1 MVYLKELTIDGCGHY
16 GIAAP
21 AVKKKEYLYTYLRI
35 TDINDDGT
43 LNKNS
48 LMSVD
53 SPNAFKYILK
63 PNDIVFARTGASTG
77 RNYFYDFRDGQLV
90 YAGFL
95 IKFSIDSNKVNPLFI
110 KYYCQ
115 SKKYWDWI
123 NIYNSGSTRGNI
135 NAQTLGNMKID
146 LPSRE
151 QQNFLV
157 KILYSIDEKIR
168 LNQKINDNLFE
179 QTKTIFEKYFPNI
192 NNGSDIIGKII
203 IPKRGKNLL
212 SKDAILGNIPVIAG
226 GIEPSIYH
234 NKANTIPPV
243 LTISASGANAGY
255 INLWNCA
262 VWSSDSSFID
272 SSMTSNVY
280 FWYILLK
287 NRQQEI
293 FDAQTGSAQPHI
305 YPKHIAELKINIPS
319 KETIEN
325 FTFVVTPFFEL
336 ISKNLFENDKLSRLR
351 NSILPK
357 LISGNISI
365 DNLKI

>member
-1 MVYLKELTIDGCGHY
+1 MIDYKIYKLKDICERLSSGKSIKSGEISKTGDFPVYGGNGLRGYTDKYNFDGDCAIIGRQGAFCGNVRYFSGKAYMTEH
-16 GIAAP
+16 
-21 AVKKKEYLYTYLRI
+21 AVVVCANEKNNTQYLAYLLSTMKLGRLS
-35 TDINDDGT
+35 GQSAQPG
-43 LNKNS
+43 L
-48 LMSVD
+48 SV
-53 SPNAFKYILK
+53 K
-63 PNDIVFARTGASTG
+63 
-77 RNYFYDFRDGQLV
+77 
-90 YAGFL
+90 
-95 IKFSIDSNKVNPLFI
+95 
-110 KYYCQ
+110 
-115 SKKYWDWI
+115 
-123 NIYNSGSTRGNI
+123 
-135 NAQTLGNMKID
+135 TLGEQEIK
-146 LPSRE
+146 LPNLE
-151 QQNFLV
+151 NQKKVV
-157 KILYSIDEKIR
+157 KILDNIDKKIV
-168 LNQKINDNLFE
+168 LNKKINDNLE
-179 QTKTIFEKYFPNI
+179 QQAKTIFKKYFPNI
-192 NNGSDIIGKII
+192 NSGSDVIGKMI
-203 IPKRGKNLL
+203 IPRRGKILL
-212 SKDAILGNIPVIAG
+212 SKDAVFGNVPVIAG

-234 NKANTIPPV
+234 NKANTVSPV

-319 KETIEN
+319 KEIIEN

-365 DNLKI
+365 DNLKV

>member
-168 LNQKINDNLFE
+168 LNQKINDNL
-179 QTKTIFEKYFPNI
+179 
-192 NNGSDIIGKII
+192 
-203 IPKRGKNLL
+203 
-212 SKDAILGNIPVIAG
+212 AA
-226 GIEPSIYH
+226 
-234 NKANTIPPV
+234 
-243 LTISASGANAGY
+243 
-255 INLWNCA
+255 
-262 VWSSDSSFID
+262 
-272 SSMTSNVY
+272 
-280 FWYILLK
+280 
-287 NRQQEI
+287 
-293 FDAQTGSAQPHI
+293 
-305 YPKHIAELKINIPS
+305 
-319 KETIEN
+319 
-325 FTFVVTPFFEL
+325 
-336 ISKNLFENDKLSRLR
+336 
-351 NSILPK
+351 
-357 LISGNISI
+357 
-365 DNLKI
+365 

>member
-1 MVYLKELTIDGCGHY
+1 MFSFLDFLFLT
-16 GIAAP
+16 
-21 AVKKKEYLYTYLRI
+21 T
-35 TDINDDGT
+35 
-43 LNKNS
+43 
-48 LMSVD
+48 
-53 SPNAFKYILK
+53 
-63 PNDIVFARTGASTG
+63 
-77 RNYFYDFRDGQLV
+77 
-90 YAGFL
+90 FL
-95 IKFSIDSNKVNPLFI
+95 L
-110 KYYCQ
+110 
-115 SKKYWDWI
+115 
-123 NIYNSGSTRGNI
+123 NIYD
-135 NAQTLGNMKID
+135 K
-146 LPSRE
+146 
-151 QQNFLV
+151 
-157 KILYSIDEKIR
+157 
-168 LNQKINDNLFE
+168 NDNLFE

-192 NNGSDIIGKII
+192 NNGSDIIGKMI